1 MGFND
6 ARRGVMGY
14 YDLARDARLTLTA
27 LKKARNSG
35 EGTSETDIEITLWT
49 TRLQDLGIRVT
60 SALVEM
66 EDLEGAARH
75 LRTLSPISSSIS
87 PSTTISNPD
96 PTYAFQ
102 KALLWLYLGDLDAA
116 RGCFSRLQ
124 DGEEETQGRE
134 KKVIKAL
141 SYIADSDPA
150 SAIPIWEELISEAE
164 NGSQEVSMYKQNLA
178 VCHLYLGDLSLARK
192 TLQDLVEEGN
202 TFHALTFNLS
212 TIYELCTESSR
223 GLKIELAEKVASMRG
238 SSLGVQGLGWE
249 KVNGNFKL

>member
-1 MGFND
+1 MLLGAVSPGFRM
-6 ARRGVMGY
+6 AR
-14 YDLARDARLTLTA
+14 
-27 LKKARNSG
+27 K
-35 EGTSETDIEITLWT
+35 
-49 TRLQDLGIRVT
+49 
-60 SALVEM
+60 
-66 EDLEGAARH
+66 RH
-75 LRTLSPISSSIS
+75 K
-87 PSTTISNPD
+87 D
-96 PTYAFQ
+96 E
-102 KALLWLYLGDLDAA
+102 K
-116 RGCFSRLQ
+116 
-124 DGEEETQGRE
+124 

-238 SSLGVQGLGWE
+238 FSLGVQGLGWE